1 MRSQLRAEVPDLEG
15 TGVGMREKLL
25 PPSSSPEKYQKI

>member
-1 MRSQLRAEVPDLEG
+1 MRSQLRAEVASVER

-25 PPSSSPEKYQKI
+25 PPSSPPEKYQKI